1 MTRTI
6 TFIGSGILIYNINFT
21 GPGPWEGEHHKMY
34 VWARLDRVFYTF
46 LPLLRATRQLLDEE
60 RGNLLVGSPSIHMNF
75 IWRYL
80 GVYFISIG
88 SIGSAIFPLGRV
100 TFMWVFVFFCV
111 RLKLS
116 DHPLFPKKTSG
127 VFDRSHFDIFFKWG
141 GSTPPSHDRLQ
152 IYDHMQGYR
161 VGAILLMSGME
172 PMTPT

>member
-1 MTRTI
+1 
-6 TFIGSGILIYNINFT
+6 
-21 GPGPWEGEHHKMY
+21 MY
-34 VWARLDRVFYTF
+34 GLDRVFCTF

-100 TFMWVFVFFCV
+100 TFMWVFVFFSFV
-111 RLKLS
+111 WNF
-116 DHPLFPKKTSG
+116 PIIIFFPKNTSG

-172 PMTPT
+172 PMTPTRKTIVHYCMWL